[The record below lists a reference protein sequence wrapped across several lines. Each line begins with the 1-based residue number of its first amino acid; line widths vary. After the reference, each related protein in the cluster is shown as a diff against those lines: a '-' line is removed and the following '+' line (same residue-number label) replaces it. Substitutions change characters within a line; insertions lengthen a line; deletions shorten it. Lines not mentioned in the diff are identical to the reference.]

1 MDTIT
6 TTRVEKDPTN
16 IRVLTDH
23 SVVGLSEILSLRVG
37 CWEPPLHIVLTDG
50 TPHAA

>member
-6 TTRVEKDPTN
+6 TTRVEQDPTN
-16 IRVLTDH
+16 IRVLSCR